1 MSSASDRDTTSASD
15 RDEALFQYASFL
27 ATSARGTLEEGV
39 FVGSFRLIDALLK
52 LTTLFPQLR
61 DDAFFAPLLAKLDAD
76 FRRAYFMEEAEYKA
90 FLDGIV
96 VLFAQEIRRR
106 EKLDDQRQTPSTRS

>member
-1 MSSASDRDTTSASD
+1 MSSANERG
-15 RDEALFQYASFL
+15 EELFQFASFL

-39 FVGSFRLIDALLK
+39 FVGSFRLIDAILK
-52 LTTLFPQLR
+52 LTALFPELR
-61 DDAFFAPLLAKLDAD
+61 DDAFFAPLLAKLDAE

-90 FLDGIV
+90 FLDEIV

-106 EKLDDQRQTPSTRS
+106 EGL